1 MKMFDLEQSIT
12 EWRCQML
19 AAGIKTPVPLEEL
32 EIHLREEIERQMKS
46 GLSGQDAFE
55 ISIRQIGQPKR
66 LNNEFEKSE
75 RKYMKRTAIILL
87 GVFDLLFGPAVF
99 LPALAK
105 YNREGVSDS
114 DVVVSMMMGIIFTL
128 VGVGMTVYGL
138 MLKTE
143 FKKAGGLLDWL
154 GENKSV
160 RTNRILGALWAA
172 YCSWMLLTIAPSILV
187 GVYAPSFSL
196 AASVISGIFVVLYIY
211 LRGVIGSI
219 RLFRGITRDRRMIRL
234 LAVFN
239 LIGCFALL
247 YLIGCF
253 VQFNVPRTISIL
265 IVANAVFSLVSI
277 CFLRPPQKPKLA
289 TR

>member
-1 MKMFDLEQSIT
+1 MPDLEKFIAN
-12 EWRCQML
+12 WRTQML

-32 EIHLREEIERQMKS
+32 EIHLREEIAQLMKS

-55 ISIRQIGQPKR
+55 IAIRQIGQPKR

-87 GVFDLLFGPAVF
+87 GVFDVLFGPAVF

-143 FKKAGGLLDWL
+143 FKEAGGLLDWL

-172 YCSWMLLTIAPSILV
+172 YCSWMLLSIAPLILV

-211 LRGVIGSI
+211 LRGVIGGI

-234 LAVFN
+234 LAVLN
-239 LIGCFALL
+239 LIGCLVLL
-247 YLIGCF
+247 NLIERF
-253 VQFNVPRTISIL
+253 VQQFNALKTISMFV
-265 IVANAVFSLVSI
+265 VANALFSLVSI
-277 CFLRPPQKPKLA
+277 WFLRPPQKTELT

>member
-1 MKMFDLEQSIT
+1 MPDLEKSIA
-12 EWRCQML
+12 EWRRQML
-19 AAGIKTPVPLEEL
+19 AAGIKSPVPLEEL
-32 EIHLREEIERQMKS
+32 EIHLREEIEQLMKS

-55 ISIRQIGQPKR
+55 IAIRQIGQPKR

-87 GVFDLLFGPAVF
+87 GVFDVLFGPAVF

-172 YCSWMLLTIAPSILV
+172 YCSWMLLSIAPLILV

-211 LRGVIGSI
+211 LRGVIGGI

-234 LAVFN
+234 LAVLN
-239 LIGCFALL
+239 LIGCLVLL
-247 YLIGCF
+247 NLIDRF
-253 VQFNVPRTISIL
+253 VQQFNALKTISMFV
-265 IVANAVFSLVSI
+265 VANALFSLVSI
-277 CFLRPPQKPKLA
+277 WFLRPPQKTELT

>member
-1 MKMFDLEQSIT
+1 MFNLEQSIT
-12 EWRCQML
+12 EWRQQML

-32 EIHLREEIERQMKS
+32 EIHLREEIEQQMKS
-46 GLSGQDAFE
+46 GLSGQEAFE

-75 RKYMKRTAIILL
+75 RKYKKRTAIILL
-87 GVFDLLFGPAVF
+87 GVFDVLFGPAVF

-172 YCSWMLLTIAPSILV
+172 YCSWMLLSIAPLILV

-211 LRGVIGSI
+211 LRGVIGGI

-234 LAVFN
+234 LALLN
-239 LIGCFALL
+239 LIGCLALL
-247 YLIGCF
+247 NLIESF
-253 VQFNVPRTISIL
+253 VQQFNALKTISMFV
-265 IVANAVFSLVSI
+265 VANALFSLVSI
-277 CFLRPPQKPKLA
+277 WFLRPPQKTELT

>member
-1 MKMFDLEQSIT
+1 MFDLEQSIAD
-12 EWRCQML
+12 WRQQML

-46 GLSGQDAFE
+46 GLSGQEAFE

-66 LNNEFEKSE
+66 LNNEFKKSE
-75 RKYMKRTAIILL
+75 RKYMKRNAIILL
-87 GVFDLLFGPAVF
+87 GVFNVLFGPAVF

-172 YCSWMLLTIAPSILV
+172 YCSWMLLSIAPLILV
-187 GVYAPSFSL
+187 CVYAPSFSL

-211 LRGVIGSI
+211 LRGVIGGI
-219 RLFRGITRDRRMIRL
+219 RLFRGITQDRRMIRL
-234 LAVFN
+234 LAVLN

-247 YLIGCF
+247 NLIESF
-253 VQFNVPRTISIL
+253 VQQFNALKTVSVFV
-265 IVANAVFSLVSI
+265 VASALFSLVSI
-277 CFLRPPQKPKLA
+277 WFLRPPQKPGLT

>member
-1 MKMFDLEQSIT
+1 MFNLEQSIA
-12 EWRCQML
+12 EWRQQML

-32 EIHLREEIERQMKS
+32 EIHLREEIQQQMKS

-66 LNNEFEKSE
+66 LNNEFKKSE
-75 RKYMKRTAIILL
+75 RKYMKRNAIILL
-87 GVFDLLFGPAVF
+87 GVFNVLFGPAVF

-128 VGVGMTVYGL
+128 VGVGMTAYGL

-143 FKKAGGLLDWL
+143 FNKAGGLLDWL

-211 LRGVIGSI
+211 LRGVIGGI

-234 LAVFN
+234 LALLN

-247 YLIGCF
+247 YLIERF
-253 VQFNVPRTISIL
+253 VQQFNALKTISMFV
-265 IVANAVFSLVSI
+265 VANALFSLVSI
-277 CFLRPPQKPKLA
+277 WFLRPPQETKLA
-289 TR
+289 AK

>member
-1 MKMFDLEQSIT
+1 MFNLEQSIAD
-12 EWRCQML
+12 WRNQML

-32 EIHLREEIERQMKS
+32 EIHLREEIEQQMKS

-55 ISIRQIGQPKR
+55 IAIRQIGQPKR

-87 GVFDLLFGPAVF
+87 GVFDVLFGPAVF

-172 YCSWMLLTIAPSILV
+172 YCSWMLLSIAPLILV

-211 LRGVIGSI
+211 LRGVIGGI
-219 RLFRGITRDRRMIRL
+219 RLFRGITRDRRIIRL
-234 LAVFN
+234 LALLN
-239 LIGCFALL
+239 LIGCLVLL
-247 YLIGCF
+247 NLIERF
-253 VQFNVPRTISIL
+253 VQQFNALKTISMFV
-265 IVANAVFSLVSI
+265 VANALFSLVSI
-277 CFLRPPQKPKLA
+277 WFLRPPQKTELT

>member
-1 MKMFDLEQSIT
+1 MFNLEQSIA
-12 EWRCQML
+12 EWRQQML

-32 EIHLREEIERQMKS
+32 EIHLREEIEQQMKS
-46 GLSGQDAFE
+46 GLNEQEAFE

-87 GVFDLLFGPAVF
+87 GVFDVLFGPAVF

-172 YCSWMLLTIAPSILV
+172 YCSWMLLSIAPLILV
-187 GVYAPSFSL
+187 GVYAPSFSV

-211 LRGVIGSI
+211 LRGVIGGI

-234 LAVFN
+234 LALLN
-239 LIGCFALL
+239 LIGCLVLL
-247 YLIGCF
+247 NLIERF
-253 VQFNVPRTISIL
+253 VQQFNALKTISMFV
-265 IVANAVFSLVSI
+265 VANALFSLVSI
-277 CFLRPPQKPKLA
+277 WFLRPPQKTELT

>member
-1 MKMFDLEQSIT
+1 MFNLEQSIAN
-12 EWRCQML
+12 WRRQML
-19 AAGIKTPVPLEEL
+19 ATGIKTPVPMEEL
-32 EIHLREEIERQMKS
+32 EIHLREEIEQQMKS

-75 RKYMKRTAIILL
+75 RKHMKRTTIILL
-87 GVFDLLFGPAVF
+87 GVFDVLLGPAFF

-105 YNREGVSDS
+105 HNREGVSGS
-114 DVVVSMMMGIIFTL
+114 EVVVQMMLGIIFTL

-143 FKKAGGLLDWL
+143 FTKAGGLLDWL

-160 RTNRILGALWAA
+160 RTNRILGALWVA
-172 YCSWMLLTIAPSILV
+172 YCSWMLLTIAPLILV

-211 LRGVIGSI
+211 LRGVIGGV

-234 LAVFN
+234 LALLN
-239 LIGCFALL
+239 LIGCLALL
-247 YLIGCF
+247 NLIESF
-253 VQFNVPRTISIL
+253 VQQFNALKTVSVFV
-265 IVANAVFSLVSI
+265 VASALFSLVSI
-277 CFLRPPQKPKLA
+277 WFLRPPQKPELT

>member
-1 MKMFDLEQSIT
+1 MFDLEKSIS
-12 EWRCQML
+12 EWRKQML
-19 AAGIKTPVPLEEL
+19 AAGIKSPVPMEEL

-46 GLSGQDAFE
+46 GLNGQEAFE

-87 GVFDLLFGPAVF
+87 GVFDVLFGLAVF

-105 YNREGVSDS
+105 HNREGVSDS

-128 VGVGMTVYGL
+128 VGVGMTAYGL

-143 FKKAGGLLDWL
+143 FKKAGGLFDWL
-154 GENKSV
+154 RENKSV

-172 YCSWMLLTIAPSILV
+172 YCSWMLLSIAPSILV

-211 LRGVIGSI
+211 LRGVIGGI

-234 LAVFN
+234 LALLN
-239 LIGCFALL
+239 LIGCLVLL
-247 YLIGCF
+247 NLIESF
-253 VQFNVPRTISIL
+253 VQQFNALKTVSVFV
-265 IVANAVFSLVSI
+265 VASALFSLVSI
-277 CFLRPPQKPKLA
+277 WFLRQPQNPKLT

>member
-1 MKMFDLEQSIT
+1 MFNLEQSIA
-12 EWRCQML
+12 EWRRQML

-32 EIHLREEIERQMKS
+32 EIHLREEIEQQMKS
-46 GLSGQDAFE
+46 GLSGQEAFE

-87 GVFDLLFGPAVF
+87 GVFDVLLGPTFF

-105 YNREGVSDS
+105 HNREGVSGS
-114 DVVVSMMMGIIFTL
+114 DVVLPMMFGIFITL

-172 YCSWMLLTIAPSILV
+172 YCSWMLLSIAPLILV

-211 LRGVIGSI
+211 LRGVIGGI

-234 LAVFN
+234 LALLN
-239 LIGCFALL
+239 LIGCLVFLN
-247 YLIGCF
+247 LIERF
-253 VQFNVPRTISIL
+253 VQQFNALKTISMFV
-265 IVANAVFSLVSI
+265 VANALFSLVSI
-277 CFLRPPQKPKLA
+277 WFLRPPQKTELT

>member
-1 MKMFDLEQSIT
+1 MFDLEQSIA
-12 EWRCQML
+12 EWRRQML

-87 GVFDLLFGPAVF
+87 GVFDVLLGPAFF

-277 CFLRPPQKPKLA
+277 CFLRPPQKTELT

>member
-1 MKMFDLEQSIT
+1 
-12 EWRCQML
+12 
-19 AAGIKTPVPLEEL
+19 
-32 EIHLREEIERQMKS
+32 
-46 GLSGQDAFE
+46 
-55 ISIRQIGQPKR
+55 
-66 LNNEFEKSE
+66 
-75 RKYMKRTAIILL
+75 MKRTAIILL
-87 GVFDLLFGPAVF
+87 GVFDVLFGPAVF

-114 DVVVSMMMGIIFTL
+114 DLLVSMMMGIIFTL

-172 YCSWMLLTIAPSILV
+172 YCSWMLLSIAPLILV
-187 GVYAPSFSL
+187 GVYAPSFIL

-211 LRGVIGSI
+211 LRGVIGGI

-234 LAVFN
+234 LAVLN
-239 LIGCFALL
+239 LIGCLVLL
-247 YLIGCF
+247 NLIERF
-253 VQFNVPRTISIL
+253 VQQFNALKTISMFV
-265 IVANAVFSLVSI
+265 VANALFSLVSI
-277 CFLRPPQKPKLA
+277 WFLRPPQKTELT

>member
-1 MKMFDLEQSIT
+1 MFDLEQSIT
-12 EWRCQML
+12 DWRWQML

-32 EIHLREEIERQMKS
+32 EIHLREEIEQQMKS
-46 GLSGQDAFE
+46 GLNEQEAFE

-87 GVFDLLFGPAVF
+87 GVFDVLFGPAVF

-160 RTNRILGALWAA
+160 RTNRILGALWVA
-172 YCSWMLLTIAPSILV
+172 YCSCMLLSIAPLILV

-196 AASVISGIFVVLYIY
+196 AASVISGIFVALYIY

-219 RLFRGITRDRRMIRL
+219 RLLRGITLDRRMIRL
-234 LAVFN
+234 LAVLN

-247 YLIGCF
+247 NLIQSF
-253 VQFNVPRTISIL
+253 VQFNVPKTISML
-265 IVANAVFSLVSI
+265 VVANALFSLVSI
-277 CFLRPPQKPKLA
+277 WFLRPPQETKLA
-289 TR
+289 TK

>member
-1 MKMFDLEQSIT
+1 MPDLEKSIA
-12 EWRCQML
+12 EWRRQML
-19 AAGIKTPVPLEEL
+19 AAGIKSPVPLEEL
-32 EIHLREEIERQMKS
+32 EIHLREEIEQLMKS

-55 ISIRQIGQPKR
+55 IAIRQIGQPKR

-87 GVFDLLFGPAVF
+87 GVFDVLFGPAVF

-154 GENKSV
+154 GENRSV

-172 YCSWMLLTIAPSILV
+172 YCSWMLLSIAPLILV

-211 LRGVIGSI
+211 LRGVIGGI

-234 LAVFN
+234 LAVLN
-239 LIGCFALL
+239 LIGCLVLL
-247 YLIGCF
+247 NLIERF
-253 VQFNVPRTISIL
+253 VQQFNALKTISMFV
-265 IVANAVFSLVSI
+265 VANALFSLVSI
-277 CFLRPPQKPKLA
+277 WFLRPPQKTELT

>member
-1 MKMFDLEQSIT
+1 
-12 EWRCQML
+12 ML
-19 AAGIKTPVPLEEL
+19 AAGIKSPVPLEEL
-32 EIHLREEIERQMKS
+32 EIHLREEIEQLMKS

-55 ISIRQIGQPKR
+55 IAIRQIGQPKR

-87 GVFDLLFGPAVF
+87 GVFDVLFGPAVF

-154 GENKSV
+154 GENRSV

-172 YCSWMLLTIAPSILV
+172 YCSWMLLSIAPLILV

-211 LRGVIGSI
+211 LRGVIGGI

-234 LAVFN
+234 LAVLN
-239 LIGCFALL
+239 LIGCLVLL
-247 YLIGCF
+247 NLIDRF
-253 VQFNVPRTISIL
+253 VQQFNALKTISMFV
-265 IVANAVFSLVSI
+265 VANALFSLVSI
-277 CFLRPPQKPKLA
+277 WFLRPPQKTELT